1 MFFILNYSLK
11 ILNLRLNME
20 LYELKGF
27 KFVTSLVIVFKI
39 TKRDDATKYSTFHS
53 NSKAE
58 RIIIERDIDDVFE
71 SIYSKII
78 SNIQKYIGKSHAG
91 LLI

>member
-11 ILNLRLNME
+11 ILNLQLNMG
-20 LYELKGF
+20 LSELKGF
-27 KFVTSLVIVFKI
+27 KCVTALVIVFKI

-58 RIIIERDIDDVFE
+58 TIIIESDIDDLFE

-78 SNIQKYIGKSHAG
+78 SNI
-91 LLI
+91 